1 MPSPALTPDKLIV
14 NANILTVDSPNPR
27 AEALAIKNGKFVAV
41 GSNKDV
47 EHLAGPG
54 TKVINLAGKTVVP
67 GFIDAHIHVMSTG
80 CKLVSRMVDC
90 EVPTIGLVQ
99 EELRL
104 KARETPPG
112 RVGHGLQVR
121 RYQDPRGPDA
131 EPLGA

>member
-14 NANILTVDSPNPR
+14 NANILTVDPHNPR

-41 GSNKDV
+41 GANKDV
-47 EHLAGPG
+47 EHLAGSG

-90 EVPTIGLVQ
+90 ELPTIGLVQ

-112 RVGHGLQVR
+112 EWVMGFKYGNERCANIHLAR
-121 RYQDPRGPDA
+121 SSP
-131 EPLGA
+131 